1 MKIKWAHTLIIS
13 VVAVIVGM
21 TVSFLLIFNGFHAST
36 DLPKTVSIFAKKE
49 DGKKVKLGALKFESG
64 IDKAITAAST
74 KITSEE
80 ISGKEALDVK
90 QLLFHYNPYLLI
102 WGLIIVILTG
112 LGAGTVP
119 IVCDRISTIREE
131 FQIEK
136 KIMALMIGIVILFG
150 CVMLVTPALP
160 SYLSYY
166 TFWTPFTDVIF
177 TNHNTINYVAMTIL
191 TLAMPALLGIATLF
205 IAGKK
210 LQKRIKDEPE
220 KAKATFIDKFKEI
233 QNALSFFL
241 VILTILITLTV
252 LGTGAFRKALLAA
265 VSVEGLD
272 IAPVEFVYLYGVFF
286 TVFLALFYS
295 PVYLQLLSFKQE
307 TKTNSKLAE
316 FKQNEVLQGSNWE
329 TIKILASLLAPLLSS
344 ILPGILS

>member
-1 MKIKWAHTLIIS
+1 MKIKWEHTLIIS
-13 VVAVIVGM
+13 VVAAIIGM
-21 TVSFLLIFNGFHAST
+21 VVSFLLIFNGFHAST
-36 DLPKTVSIFAKKE
+36 DLPKTVSVFIEKE
-49 DGKKVKLGALKFESG
+49 DGEKAKLGALKFESSIG
-64 IDKAITAAST
+64 KAIAAAST
-74 KITSEE
+74 KVKPGE
-80 ISGKEALDVK
+80 ISKKEALDVK

-131 FQIEK
+131 FQIGK
-136 KIMALMIGIVILFG
+136 KVMVLMIGIVILFG
-150 CVMLVTPALP
+150 CIMLFTPALP

-166 TFWTPFTDVIF
+166 TFWTPFADVIF
-177 TNHNTINYVAMTIL
+177 TNHNTINYVAMSIL

-205 IAGKK
+205 IAGKN
-210 LQKRIKDEPE
+210 LQKSIKNEPD
-220 KAKATFIDKFKEI
+220 KAKTTFIEKYKEI
-233 QNALSFFL
+233 QSGLSFFL
-241 VILTILITLTV
+241 IILTILITLTV
-252 LGTGAFRKALLAA
+252 IGTGAFRKALLAA

-286 TVFLALFYS
+286 TVFLALFYA
-295 PVYLQLLSFKQE
+295 PVYLQLLSFKQQ
-307 TKTNSKLAE
+307 TKNNIELSE
-316 FKQNEVLQGSNWE
+316 FQQNDVLKGSNWE